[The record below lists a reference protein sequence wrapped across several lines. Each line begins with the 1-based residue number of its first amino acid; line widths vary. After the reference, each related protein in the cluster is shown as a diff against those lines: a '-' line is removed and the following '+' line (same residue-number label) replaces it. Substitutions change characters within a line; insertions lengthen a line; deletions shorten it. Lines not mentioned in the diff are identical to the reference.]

1 MTRQQF
7 FYLHRRHAL
16 TPAQAAL
23 IAALMWEDDQ

>member
-7 FYLHRRHAL
+7 LYLHRLHGL

-23 IAALMWEDDQ
+23 IANLLWEDGQ

>member
-7 FYLHRRHAL
+7 LYLHRHHAL

-23 IAALMWEDDQ
+23 IANLLWEGDQ